1 MKRRPLPHRQRAL
14 WPLRVGL
21 TIAVL
26 VLTGAAVV
34 GCGPGEEPTLPAAT
48 VPAAA
53 EAPTDTP
60 EPTEAPTVEP
70 SPTLRQRQAVTVT
83 ILHTND
89 VQGETDPCG

>member
-48 VPAAA
+48 VPATAAATA
-53 EAPTDTP
+53 EASTDTP

-70 SPTLRQRQAVTVT
+70 SQRQAVTVT